1 MGAGHL
7 DRTPTLDGE
16 VLSYSGLQG
25 DRLTLFLDQ
34 RQPPQIN
41 GRPADLSPPRVY
53 DSPFVQSTWDS
64 GLVTA
69 QKGSRRHVLDFNS
82 ER

>member
-1 MGAGHL
+1 MATFKGG
-7 DRTPTLDGE
+7 RS

-34 RQPPQIN
+34 RQPPPIN
-41 GRPADLSPPRVY
+41 DRPADLSPPRVY

-64 GLVTA
+64 GLVTV
-69 QKGSRRHVLDFNS
+69 QKDSRRHVLDFNT